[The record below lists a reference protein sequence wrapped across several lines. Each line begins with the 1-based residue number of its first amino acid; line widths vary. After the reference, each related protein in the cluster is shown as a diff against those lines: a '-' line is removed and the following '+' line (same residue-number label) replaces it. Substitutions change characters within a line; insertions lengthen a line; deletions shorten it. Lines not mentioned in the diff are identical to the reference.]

1 LTVFRR
7 RVEQL
12 HINSIWGLNLKYN
25 DVEET
30 AAQAALLVR
39 SASLLTLGV
48 AHSAILRTFPQADT
62 FMGSRK
68 DLTKDVTLE
77 YVQIGN
83 EASRSDLSGGIKAN
97 HPHTSSAAR
106 LLLPKPQGLRRAM
119 ATSRLRG
126 EGHASPWFS

>member
-48 AHSAILRTFPQADT
+48 AHSAMLRLFPQADT

-68 DLTKDVTLE
+68 ELTKDVTLE

-83 EASRSDLSGGIKAN
+83 EASRCD
-97 HPHTSSAAR
+97 
-106 LLLPKPQGLRRAM
+106 
-119 ATSRLRG
+119 
-126 EGHASPWFS
+126 